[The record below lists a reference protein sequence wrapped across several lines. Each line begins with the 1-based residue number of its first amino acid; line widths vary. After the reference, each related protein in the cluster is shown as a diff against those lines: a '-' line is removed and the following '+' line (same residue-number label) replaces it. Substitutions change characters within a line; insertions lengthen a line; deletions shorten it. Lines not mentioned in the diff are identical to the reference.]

1 MPGNDRLQTAR
12 DVYGAYVSGDRTIVE
27 AALSED
33 FTFYS
38 PPDPGI
44 DRAGLLR
51 LEPDLISA
59 PLQTAKS
66 PRGGGRPGRPAQSG
80 YSSFR
85 HARGS
90 SGCAFG
96 VRSSRKL

>member
-51 LEPDLISA
+51 LEPDLISG
-59 PLQTAKS
+59 PPQTAKS
-66 PRGGGRPGRPAQSG
+66 TRGEGPGRPAQSG

-90 SGCAFG
+90 SGGAFG